1 MDNDKLITKL
11 NEIKTIADE
20 CLVALSDNPTS
31 SKRKP
36 LKKAIK
42 SRTDSADYA
51 LTIVNKIKNCE
62 EADKIEEKILDK
74 VSVPGRVLLPFY
86 ICYKYFPQRGLTTG
100 DVARITSEL
109 RIGIKTPN
117 VSKAITDSLQKYL
130 EGNSTR
136 VKGKAVVYKLNRKG
150 AKYFESLLNANEEK

>member
-1 MDNDKLITKL
+1 MDNNKLITKL
-11 NEIKTIADE
+11 NEIKKIADE
-20 CLVALSDNPTS
+20 CLAALSDNPTG
-31 SKRKP
+31 RK
-36 LKKAIK
+36 LKLPKKTTK
-42 SRTDSADYA
+42 SRTDSTDYA

-86 ICYKYFPQRGLTTG
+86 ICYKYFPQQGLTTG
-100 DVARITSEL
+100 DIAKITSEL

-130 EGNSTR
+130 EGDSTR
-136 VKGKAVVYKLNRKG
+136 IKGKAVVYKLNRKG
-150 AKYFESLLNANEEK
+150 AKYFESLLNTNEEK